1 MIHLRHHVWLRRV
14 AGKSRHTKLAN
25 LSGEVRECL
34 QRAEQCAARAK
45 IEPNPALQRDFIDM
59 ELRWLHL
66 ARSYRFLDQISI
78 ASAEPEKQRGELSVR
93 LAQLKQRVA
102 LVTQE
107 RVVK

>member
-1 MIHLRHHVWLRRV
+1 M
-14 AGKSRHTKLAN
+14 LAN

-66 ARSYRFLDQISI
+66 ARSYRFLDQIGI

-93 LAQLKQRVA
+93 LAQTPLKPRRGCA
-102 LVTQE
+102 RKGRLE
-107 RVVK
+107 AGSNSPIIIAN